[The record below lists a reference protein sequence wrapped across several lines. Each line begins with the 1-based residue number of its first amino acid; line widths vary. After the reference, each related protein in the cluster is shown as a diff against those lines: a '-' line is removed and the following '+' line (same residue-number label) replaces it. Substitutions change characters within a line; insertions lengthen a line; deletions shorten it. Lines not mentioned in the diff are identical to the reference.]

1 MFKAILK
8 LFTRHSK
15 IAKNEYSDS
24 EEKFFAVRVELLKQ
38 NPLFRDIC
46 RITNNPEEALRKL
59 SSVLAFREMEGIN
72 ILYQGVEIVNT
83 IFDSKND
90 YKWQKVAMAA
100 FEQIFFE
107 EKLKK
112 MGIGPYSK
120 N

>member
-1 MFKAILK
+1 MFKMFK
-8 LFTRHSK
+8 LFARGSK
-15 IAKNEYSDS
+15 VAKSKGECS
-24 EEKFFAVRVELLKQ
+24 EEKFFPVRVELLKQ

-46 RITNNPEEALRKL
+46 RITNNPEEALREL
-59 SSVLAFREMEGIN
+59 SNVLALREMEGIN
-72 ILYQGVEIVNT
+72 ILYQRVEIVNT